1 MIISDSDAQLDGQMI
16 WVTIR
21 EETDWELDRLFQ
33 GHDLE
38 AEPRRVSRSQYVE
51 NWAESV
57 QDQGI
62 IVKWC

>member
-38 AEPRRVSRSQYVE
+38 AEPWRVLRSQYVE

>member
-21 EETDWELDRLFQ
+21 EETDWELDRIFQ

-51 NWAESV
+51 NWAECV
-57 QDQGI
+57 QAQGKI
-62 IVKWC
+62 IKWC

>member
-21 EETDWELDRLFQ
+21 EETVIESWIGFSKDMTLKLSPE
-33 GHDLE
+33 
-38 AEPRRVSRSQYVE
+38 VSRSQYME

-57 QDQGI
+57 QAQGI